1 MIFGTILTSAL
12 AFIVA
17 IGILVTIHE
26 FGHFWV
32 ARRCGVKVLRFS
44 VGFGKPLWIKTGK
57 DGTEYAISA
66 IPLGGYVKML
76 GEGQGDA
83 IPADQLDQAFNRKSV
98 WARIAIVAAGPVF
111 NFLFAIVAYWVLFA
125 TGVPGLRTEIGQVI
139 PDTPAA
145 RAGVQVGDEIRAVQG
160 EAVNIW
166 QVANLKLIDSALSGE
181 TVVLQ
186 LEQAGQLRQVSLDLQ
201 NISPEP
207 NTLLAEIGIAPW
219 RPTIPAVIGQVVED
233 SAAARAGF
241 QVGDELTAVDGIPL
255 TDWQQWVGYVQAHPG
270 EVIQIDAVRQGAA
283 MPLSLLPEQRK
294 TGDKIMG
301 FAGVA
306 PAITDDIRQQYQARE
321 TLMQAGPLVAMW
333 RGAERTWEMSIV
345 TLKSMW
351 KMLTGAI
358 SWRHIGGP
366 LQIAEYAGYSASN
379 GLNSFLNFLAV
390 ISISLGVLNLL
401 PVPVLDGGHLLYY
414 VVEIIKG
421 SPLSESA
428 QLLGQKIGIAL
439 VMMLM
444 SLAFYNDITRLL

>member
-1 MIFGTILTSAL
+1 MFETVITSAL
-12 AFIVA
+12 AFIAA

-44 VGFGKPLWIKTGK
+44 VGFGKPLWMKTGK

-76 GEGQGDA
+76 GEGQGDDV
-83 IPADQLDQAFNRKSV
+83 PAEQLDQAFNRKSV
-98 WARIAIVAAGPVF
+98 WARIAIVAAGPIF
-111 NFLFAIVAYWVLFA
+111 NFLFAIAAYWLLFA
-125 TGVPGLRTEIGQVI
+125 TGVPGLRADIGEVL

-145 RAGVQVGDEIRAVQG
+145 RAGVMAGDEIRAVQG
-160 EAVNIW
+160 DAVNIW
-166 QVANLKLIDSALSGE
+166 QVANLKLIDAALSGE
-181 TVVLQ
+181 KVTLQ
-186 LEQAGQLRQVSLDLQ
+186 LAQAGQSRDVVLDLN

-219 RPTIPAVIGQVVED
+219 RPTIPAVIGQVVPE
-233 SAAARAGF
+233 SAAERAGF
-241 QVGDELTAVDGIPL
+241 QAGDKLTAVDSVPL
-255 TDWQQWVGYVQAHPG
+255 TNWRQWVNYVQTHPG
-270 EVIQIDAVRQGAA
+270 EVIQVSVLRQGEAITL
-283 MPLSLLPEQRK
+283 PLLPDQQQQGEK
-294 TGDKIMG
+294 TIG

-306 PAITDDIRQQYQARE
+306 PEITDAIRDQYQARE
-321 TLMQAGPLVAMW
+321 TMMQSGPLMALLN
-333 RGAERTWEMSIV
+333 GAQRTWEMSIV

-351 KMLTGAI
+351 KMITGEI

-379 GLNSFLNFLAV
+379 GLNSFLSFLAV